1 MRVREGL
8 KEELPVS
15 WGEEMRLE
23 NDRAME
29 RMGPGQEFGETNWSG
44 NNLSRT
50 AHPIYGC

>member
-1 MRVREGL
+1 
-8 KEELPVS
+8 
-15 WGEEMRLE
+15 MRLE